1 MSEPDSQVSH
11 EGQGADQKNWLDRA
25 RPIRAGEELDL
36 KPLEAYLHDKLGGT
50 LGPLSVDQFPSG
62 HSNLTYLIRLGDHEL
77 VLRRPPFGNRVA
89 TAHDM
94 GREFQVLSKLSKVY
108 APAPK
113 PYLFCDDE
121 DVIGAPFY
129 VMERRHG
136 IVLRRKLPA
145 GLELSPVIARRLSER
160 LIDNLAKLHL
170 LDYEAAGL
178 GDLGKPEGY
187 VERQVKGWHGRYQK
201 SQTDA
206 WQEFDQ
212 AGAWLLD
219 SIPGEAGAGL
229 VHNDY
234 KYDNLLLDPDD
245 LTHIVA
251 VLDWEMCTV
260 GDPMMDLGTA
270 LAYWVE
276 AGDPKPFREQAFG
289 PTAVPGSM
297 TRRELADRYAEVTG
311 TDVGDLTFYV
321 VFGLYKLGV
330 IVQQIYWRY
339 TQGLTQDPRFAH
351 LNQMVDLLGQ
361 MAAGMIARDRV

>member
-1 MSEPDSQVSH
+1 MSESDNQNGSGNES
-11 EGQGADQKNWLDRA
+11 WIDRA
-25 RPIRAGEELDL
+25 RPIRAGEELDVRS
-36 KPLEAYLHDKLGGT
+36 LEDYLHDKLGGT
-50 LGPLSVDQFPSG
+50 LGRLTVDQFPSG
-62 HSNLTYLIRLGDHEL
+62 YSNLTYLIRLGEHEL

-94 GREFQVLSKLSKVY
+94 GREFHVLSNLSKVY
-108 APAPK
+108 PPAPQ

-121 DVIGAPFY
+121 TVIGAPFY
-129 VMERRHG
+129 VMERRRG
-136 IVLRRKLPA
+136 IALRRHLPE
-145 GLELSPVIARRLSER
+145 GLELSPVIARRLSEK
-160 LIDNLAKLHL
+160 LVDNLARLHT
-170 LDYEAAGL
+170 LDYQSAGL

-187 VERQVKGWHGRYQK
+187 VERQVHGWHDRYQK
-201 SQTDA
+201 SQTDGWPA
-206 WQEFDQ
+206 FDQ

-219 SIPGEAGAGL
+219 SIPSESGAGL

-260 GDPMMDLGTA
+260 GDPLMDLGTT

-276 AGDPKPFREQAFG
+276 AGDPKAFRTEAFG

-297 TRRELADRYAEVTG
+297 TRRELAERYAEVTG
-311 TDVGDLTFYV
+311 ADLGDLTFYV
-321 VFGLYKLGV
+321 AFGLYKLGV

-339 TQGLTQDPRFAH
+339 TQGLTQDERFAQ
-351 LNQMVDLLGQ
+351 LNQMVGLLGR
-361 MAAGMIARDRV
+361 MAVGMIERDKV